1 MSLGREGNEV
11 RGAGG
16 LKQRE
21 RAGAS
26 RGAGALGPPA
36 GGETRCS
43 KGRRLAASEHDPRAA
58 RGVAWRG
65 ETPLRR
71 PAGRGAAL
79 RCPGGLLALRVQGG
93 GVGAGPPPSPPASHA

>member
-1 MSLGREGNEV
+1 MQQGKAPRRFGTRPTGR
-11 RGAGG
+11 
-16 LKQRE
+16 
-21 RAGAS
+21 
-26 RGAGALGPPA
+26 PW
-36 GGETRCS
+36 
-43 KGRRLAASEHDPRAA
+43 